1 LKTNR
6 LGILLS
12 LNPLEYSIQEKGY
25 SVLNWKGIEEL
36 GLEKMKLETFIMLVS
51 DEMWDMVTEIRA
63 KQCPRCDEDEIHFYQ
78 N

>member
-1 LKTNR
+1 M
-6 LGILLS
+6 
-12 LNPLEYSIQEKGY
+12 
-25 SVLNWKGIEEL
+25 NWKGIEEL